1 MPFFSL
7 SDRFSDPS
15 GGQQRPLALFC
26 HTCLARP
33 LSTVASL
40 EPHTSMHKHKIIT
53 PTTRP
58 SRKGPAISAWLTAI
72 ARQHADFE
80 LINER
85 GEFAPEAIS

>member
-1 MPFFSL
+1 
-7 SDRFSDPS
+7 
-15 GGQQRPLALFC
+15 
-26 HTCLARP
+26 
-33 LSTVASL
+33 
-40 EPHTSMHKHKIIT
+40 MHKHKIIT